1 MHMNSD
7 THFLLGKQMVTPS
20 HSHINNKSLHTAVRK
35 FFLSETESTA
45 KFRAAHTLYEQ
56 SSEQLDSEIS
66 K

>member
-7 THFLLGKQMVTPS
+7 TDFLLGKQMVTPS
-20 HSHINNKSLHTAVRK
+20 YSHNNKSLHAAVRK

-45 KFRAAHTLYEQ
+45 KSRAAHSLYEQ